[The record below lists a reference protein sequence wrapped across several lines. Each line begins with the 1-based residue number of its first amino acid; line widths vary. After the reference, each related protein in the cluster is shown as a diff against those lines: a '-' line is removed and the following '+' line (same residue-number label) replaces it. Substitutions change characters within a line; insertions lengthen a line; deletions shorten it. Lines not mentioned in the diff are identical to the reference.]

1 METPNLNNL
10 PLNSN
15 PAKIMHVDLNSCF
28 ATAKQ
33 QAFKHLRG
41 RPVLVSAYNSSKG
54 CVIAPSIEAKKY
66 GIKVGARVFEAKLL
80 APNAV
85 VCTPDTALIRD
96 VHVKFKKICADYS
109 PNVFPKS
116 IDEVVIDFQGMEYF
130 LKNRSLLDI
139 GREIKERLKKEV
151 GEWMRCS
158 VGIGPNRFIAKV
170 ASSYHK
176 PDGLTLIDSNNL
188 MSIYKTME
196 LTDLPYIKYKNQARL
211 KQAGI
216 FTIKD
221 FLGAPLETLTKQVFE
236 SINGYYWYK
245 RIRGWEVDDIEFERK
260 SFGQDYALQKPTNE
274 SRELSQI
281 IMKLCEKMGRRVRKF
296 GHDAYGMHVSCVYR
310 DNTWWHKG
318 KIFHTANSTT
328 IELYRRAQYIFDL
341 QPFLKVVSKIGVS
354 CYKFVPSSNAQ
365 VSLFDIDEKQKKLSQ
380 ALDEINNKYGEF
392 VITPAIMLGMDN
404 KAIDRIAFGGVK
416 EIESLYE

>member
-176 PDGLTLIDSNNL
+176 PDGLTLIWLLNPLIFFDVAFLASQTLFFRFLPKKDTYFKILPGINNL
-188 MSIYKTME
+188 RPLIKNE
-196 LTDLPYIKYKNQARL
+196 IIDL
-211 KQAGI
+211 
-216 FTIKD
+216 
-221 FLGAPLETLTKQVFE
+221 
-236 SINGYYWYK
+236 S
-245 RIRGWEVDDIEFERK
+245 
-260 SFGQDYALQKPTNE
+260 
-274 SRELSQI
+274 
-281 IMKLCEKMGRRVRKF
+281 
-296 GHDAYGMHVSCVYR
+296 AY
-310 DNTWWHKG
+310 
-318 KIFHTANSTT
+318 F
-328 IELYRRAQYIFDL
+328 F
-341 QPFLKVVSKIGVS
+341 
-354 CYKFVPSSNAQ
+354 
-365 VSLFDIDEKQKKLSQ
+365 
-380 ALDEINNKYGEF
+380 
-392 VITPAIMLGMDN
+392 
-404 KAIDRIAFGGVK
+404 
-416 EIESLYE
+416 